1 MFRLTRTH
9 LGVLLVNH
17 LQIRKEKWY
26 RASTVFILTSR
37 KDRNC
42 DICLRTKITR
52 ASCRRRTGT
61 VVPRAEK
68 FCDLVTADHKVH
80 NEGCE
85 SRNNHR
91 YAVVVQDLA
100 TQWLQS
106 YPCETKTSQKLKRAC
121 KSSWS
126 RRGNQKSSVLTIPSN
141 LASLVRN
148 VRNFPGINVRQHH
161 TDQKQMGLQK
171 EQCAQ

>member
-1 MFRLTRTH
+1 MKVFQLTGTH
-9 LGVLLVNH
+9 PGVLLVNN

-37 KDRNC
+37 RTETC

-61 VVPRAEK
+61 VVPRAE
-68 FCDLVTADHKVH
+68 FFGDLTTADHNVH
-80 NEGCE
+80 TAGCE

-100 TQWLQS
+100 AQWLRS

-121 KSSWS
+121 KKFLERTRKPEVICTDKSIEFGKSCEECEEFSW
-126 RRGNQKSSVLTIPSN
+126 NQCTSQP
-141 LASLVRN
+141 
-148 VRNFPGINVRQHH
+148 H
-161 TDQKQMGLQK
+161 
-171 EQCAQ
+171 